1 MVARRGERKKDEVS
15 VMRFFDT
22 NILVYAVDPRDVRK
36 QKIAAELLSHAM
48 DVNHDGAISVQVLSE
63 FANTLRNRLHQPERR
78 IEEYMS
84 FFYPLL
90 MTEVTADMVRS
101 ALYIQKEYGI
111 QYYDALVVA
120 AAEKLG
126 CHEIVSEDFN
136 SGQLYRGMEAVN
148 PFA

>member
-1 MVARRGERKKDEVS
+1 
-15 VMRFFDT
+15 MRFFDT
-22 NILVYAVDPRDVRK
+22 NILVYAVDSRDGRK
-36 QKIAAELLSHAM
+36 QRIAVELLSHAM

-63 FANTLRNRLHQPERR
+63 FANILRNKFRLPEERV
-78 IEEYMS
+78 EEYLS

-90 MTEVTADMVRS
+90 MCEVTADMVRS

-111 QYYDALVVA
+111 PYYDSLIVA

-136 SGQLYRGMEAVN
+136 PGQLYRGMTAVN
-148 PFA
+148 PF